1 MTDGKSMTPEQFR
14 TLLTVMHRIADA
26 FEEQNRL
33 SARLIDEDNA
43 RYTRVYKEWLESR
56 KHREE
61 QPHD

>member
-1 MTDGKSMTPEQFR
+1 MTPEQFR
-14 TLLTVMHRIADA
+14 ILFTVLSRIADA

-33 SARLIDEDNA
+33 SARLIDEDTA

-61 QPHD
+61 PAHE